1 MNIIKMYNPLQA
13 LNPKNCNT
21 EDSLPQTCQFDHSFI
36 EETVKALKSNNV
48 SERDMEKLCEALGM
62 YLNDIITK
70 DMKLLSQQYKDV
82 NIVTHLNPKDFLL

>member
-1 MNIIKMYNPLQA
+1 MYNSLQT
-13 LNPKNCNT
+13 LNPKTCTT

>member
-1 MNIIKMYNPLQA
+1 MNIIKMYNSLQA

-48 SERDMEKLCEALGM
+48 SERDMEKLC
-62 YLNDIITK
+62 
-70 DMKLLSQQYKDV
+70 
-82 NIVTHLNPKDFLL
+82 